1 MYCCPDAF
9 SRCCAV
15 AIAVA
20 AAAVVVAAEDDV
32 VALVGCTL
40 LSSQQLL
47 GQGFLGR
54 QLSTKVVLK

>member
-20 AAAVVVAAEDDV
+20 AAAVVAAEDDV

-40 LSSQQLL
+40 SPSQQLL